1 MSLNVFPLL
10 TNLLSKVLNL
20 IPKVGESFEDALA
33 RVCRCIGGG
42 MSTTNEDSDSDLEVI
57 AEAIT
62 VNLRCP
68 VSMPGFS
75 VFMHFDVL
83 STCHEVPSD
92 LDMDNVL

>member
-1 MSLNVFPLL
+1 
-10 TNLLSKVLNL
+10 
-20 IPKVGESFEDALA
+20 
-33 RVCRCIGGG
+33 